1 MVAAP
6 PLRRSP
12 EPVRSSSRNLSA
24 LGFRSQPK
32 ELPRTRLRIEGDVP
46 TWLRGTLLRTGPG
59 TFEAPSRDIEHW
71 FMGLAMLVRLR
82 IGDEPGVAEVSAKHL
97 KSHAR
102 ERAMRPNPFPRLR
115 ALAERIRPFLGER
128 PTTDDGSVNVA
139 RIGDAMVAMTETTRR
154 ARFDPTTLEALGTLE
169 HRDVLEG
176 HLTTAHPH
184 WDAKRGCHFNY
195 MSRFG
200 PKVVHVAYRMDAGRR
215 HLLRELETDRPA
227 YMHSFGATPN
237 HLIFVEGPPFVQ
249 PLKLRFLTADFFS
262 CLTWDGAAGTRIRA
276 VHKDS
281 GAVQTWHLD
290 EPLFTFHTIDGRET
304 GDSLELD
311 LITYPDSSVLQ
322 ELVLERLRSE
332 GPPKAIGAVR
342 RIRLPSHGPA
352 TIDGLDVPG
361 LELPRIDPRRAGDS
375 RMVYGVTNDLPG
387 TFVDGLVKV
396 DRAKGTHTPWRGDG
410 LFPGEPIFVP
420 DPRAASEDEGVVISL
435 VLDGHRERSLF
446 VVLDAKSFT
455 ERARIELPLFVP
467 QGFHGE
473 FFAD

>member
-6 PLRRSP
+6 PLTRAP
-12 EPVRSSSRNLSA
+12 EPAPPSRGNLSA
-24 LGFRSQPK
+24 LGFRSQPR
-32 ELPRTRLRIEGDVP
+32 ELPRTRVRIQGELPD
-46 TWLRGTLLRTGPG
+46 WLRGTLLRTGPA

-82 IGDEPGVAEVSAKHL
+82 VGDEPGVAEVAAKHL
-97 KSHAR
+97 KSHER

-115 ALAERIRPFLGER
+115 ELAEHIRPFFGER
-128 PTTDDGSVNVA
+128 PPTDDGSVNIA
-139 RIGDAMVAMTETTRR
+139 RTGDTFVAMTESTRR
-154 ARFDPTTLEALGTLE
+154 ARFDPTTLEGLGTLE

-176 HLTTAHPH
+176 HLTTAHPL

-195 MSRFG
+195 MSHFG
-200 PKVVHVAYRMDAGRR
+200 PKAVHIAYRMDAGRR
-215 HLLRELETDRPA
+215 HHLQELKTDRPA

-237 HLIFVEGPPFVQ
+237 HMILVEGPLFVQ
-249 PLKLRFLTADFFS
+249 PLKLRFLNVAFFDS
-262 CLTWDGAAGTRIRA
+262 LTWDGAAGTRIRA

-290 EPLFTFHTIDGRET
+290 EPFFCFHTIDGRET
-304 GDSLELD
+304 GDALELD
-311 LITYPDSSVLQ
+311 LVTYPDSGVLD
-322 ELVLERLRSE
+322 ELVLERLRSDD
-332 GPPKAIGAVR
+332 PPKAIGDIR
-342 RIRLPSHGPA
+342 RIRLPTGGPA
-352 TIDGLDVPG
+352 TIETLDAPG
-361 LELPRIDPRRAGDS
+361 LELPRIDPRRVGDS
-375 RMVYGVTNDLPG
+375 RIVYGATNDRPG

-396 DRAKGTHTPWRGDG
+396 DRTSGRHMAWRGED
-410 LFPGEPIFVP
+410 LFPGEPVFVP
-420 DPRAASEDEGVVISL
+420 NPGAQSEDEGVVISL
-435 VLDGHRERSLF
+435 VLDGQRQRSSF